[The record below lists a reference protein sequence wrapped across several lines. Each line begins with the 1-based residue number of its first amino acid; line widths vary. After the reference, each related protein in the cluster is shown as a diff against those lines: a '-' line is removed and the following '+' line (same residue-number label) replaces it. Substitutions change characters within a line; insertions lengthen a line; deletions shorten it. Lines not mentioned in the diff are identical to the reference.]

1 MKKEIKQKVRS
12 ILELIPSTRDNDNE
26 LISTYWENE
35 LGHEIINL
43 SAETFLKIYATS
55 NVLTSAESIRRN
67 RQKIQEQNEHLRGLK
82 YRVRQ
87 ILGEE
92 VRQTIKDL

>member
-26 LISTYWENE
+26 LIATYWENE
-35 LGHEIINL
+35 LGYEIINL
-43 SAETFLKIYATS
+43 SAETFLKIYANS

-67 RQKIQEQNEHLRGLK
+67 RQKIQEQNENLRGNN
-82 YRVRQ
+82 YVIRQ
-87 ILGEE
+87 KLGEE
-92 VRQTIKDL
+92 IRKSISDL

>member
-1 MKKEIKQKVRS
+1 MNAKIKDKVRS
-12 ILELIPSTRDNDNE
+12 ILEIVPSTRDNDSE
-26 LISTYWENE
+26 LISIFWEQE
-35 LGHEIINL
+35 LGHEMINL
-43 SAETFLKIYATS
+43 SAERFLTMFAHS
-55 NVLTSAESIRRN
+55 NMLTNAESIRRA

-92 VRQTIKDL
+92 IRQTIKDL

>member
-12 ILELIPSTRDNDNE
+12 ILELVPSTRDNDNE

-35 LGHEIINL
+35 LGHEIINM

>member
-12 ILELIPSTRDNDNE
+12 ILELLPSTRDNDNE

>member
-1 MKKEIKQKVRS
+1 MKKDIKQKVRS
-12 ILELIPSTRDNDNE
+12 ILELVPSTRDNDSE
-26 LISTYWENE
+26 LISIFWEQE
-35 LGHEIINL
+35 LGHEMINL
-43 SAETFLKIYATS
+43 SAELFLNLFAHS
-55 NVLTSAESIRRN
+55 NVLTNAESIRRN

-92 VRQTIKDL
+92 IRQTIKDL

>member
-1 MKKEIKQKVRS
+1 MKKEIKLKVRS

>member
-12 ILELIPSTRDNDNE
+12 ILELVPSTRDNDNE

>member
-26 LISTYWENE
+26 LIATFWEHE
-35 LGHEIINL
+35 LGHELINM
-43 SAETFLKIYATS
+43 SAEQLLKIYSNS
-55 NVLTSAESIRRN
+55 NVLTNAESIRRN

-92 VRQTIKDL
+92 IRKSISDL

>member
-26 LISTYWENE
+26 LIATYWENE
-35 LGHEIINL
+35 LKHELINM

-55 NVLTSAESIRRN
+55 NILTNAESIRRN
-67 RQKIQEQNEHLRGLK
+67 RQKIQEQNENLRGNN
-82 YRVRQ
+82 YVIRQ
-87 ILGEE
+87 KLGEE
-92 VRQTIKDL
+92 IRKSISDL